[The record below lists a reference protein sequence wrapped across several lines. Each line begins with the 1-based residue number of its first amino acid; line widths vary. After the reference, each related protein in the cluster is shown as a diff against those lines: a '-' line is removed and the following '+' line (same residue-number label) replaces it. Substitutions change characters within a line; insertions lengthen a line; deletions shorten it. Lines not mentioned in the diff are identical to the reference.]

1 VKQREDLMRDLHR
14 AGLRLDD
21 AALAAGMAVRRML
34 DLRNRLM
41 RRAAGFMSVREIADL
56 FGVAKSVVHRIVND
70 PDDGSPMP
78 DLDGAFD
85 RGEELVA
92 RIDAL
97 LVAFRPVS
105 PVSATE
111 GTAETQT
118 LPHIR
123 QAGECRS

>member
-1 VKQREDLMRDLHR
+1 MTQRDDLMRDLHR

-41 RRAAGFMSVREIADL
+41 RRASRFMSVREIADF
-56 FGVAKSVVHRIVND
+56 FGVAKSVVHRIVTE
-70 PDDGSPMP
+70 PDDGAPIP
-78 DLDGAFD
+78 NLDDAHN
-85 RGEELVA
+85 RGDELVA

-111 GTAETQT
+111 GTVKT
-118 LPHIR
+118 
-123 QAGECRS
+123 